1 MIQKVEVSE
10 DKEECVK
17 IVQTYITDT
26 YDLFVVTNSK
36 QKYRVYM
43 IDLDKSNF
51 NEVDESED

>member
-26 YDLFVVTNSK
+26 YDLFVVTNSN